1 MSSGHKILV
10 VDDDPDMIEQV
21 TLILGSEGYTLVTA
35 GGQKEAEEVLMVHRP
50 DVAIVDLMMEEQDS
64 GFILCHEI
72 KKLYPGTPV
81 ILLTSVKAATG
92 ISFAATSAEQQS
104 WVKADR
110 LLDKPARPE
119 QLKNEV
125 RRLLASRTEDLSVAA
140 EEAGSRKL

>member
-1 MSSGHKILV
+1 MSDGQKILV
-10 VDDDPDMIEQV
+10 VDDDPDLVEQL
-21 TLILGSEGYTLVTA
+21 TLILGSAGYEVITA
-35 GGQKEAEEVLMVHRP
+35 GGQQEAEETLMVHRP
-50 DVAIVDLMMEEQDS
+50 DLAIVDLMMEEQDS

-125 RRLLASRTEDLSVAA
+125 RRLLAARSVAESA
-140 EEAGSRKL
+140 

>member
-1 MSSGHKILV
+1 MSSGQKILV

-21 TLILGSEGYTLVTA
+21 TLILGGEGYTLVTA

-125 RRLLASRTEDLSVAA
+125 RRLLVSRTA
-140 EEAGSRKL
+140 EEAVSREL

>member
-1 MSSGHKILV
+1 MSNGQKIFI
-10 VDDDPDMIEQV
+10 VDDDPDIIDQL
-21 TLILGSEGYTLVTA
+21 TLTLKSAGYEVVAA
-35 GGQKEAEEVLMVHRP
+35 GGQQEAEQMLMTHRP
-50 DVAIVDLMMEEQDS
+50 DLAIVDLIMEEHDS

-110 LLDKPARPE
+110 LMDKPARPE

-125 RRLLASRTEDLSVAA
+125 RRLLAMAA
-140 EEAGSRKL
+140 EAASTADAEA

>member
-1 MSSGHKILV
+1 MSNGQKILV

-21 TLILGSEGYTLVTA
+21 SLVLAGDGYEMITA
-35 GGQKEAEEVLMVHRP
+35 GGQHEAEECLMTHRP
-50 DVAIVDLMMEEQDS
+50 DLAIVDLMMEEQDS

-72 KKLYPGTPV
+72 KRLYPGTPV

-92 ISFAATSAEQQS
+92 ISFATTNAEQQS
-104 WVKADR
+104 WVQADR

-125 RRLLASRTEDLSVAA
+125 RRLLAARSVAEPA
-140 EEAGSRKL
+140 